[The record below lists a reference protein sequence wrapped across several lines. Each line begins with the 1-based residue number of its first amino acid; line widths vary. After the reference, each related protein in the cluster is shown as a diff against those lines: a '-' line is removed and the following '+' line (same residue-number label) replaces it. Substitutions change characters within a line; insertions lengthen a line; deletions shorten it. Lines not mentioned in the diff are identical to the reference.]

1 MKRLMMGL
9 ATVLT
14 GAVIAACGATAPTTT
29 SPTSDTGSTSAT
41 SATTDTSATT
51 SATSD
56 AMMSGTTEA
65 TADAMMSGTTEA
77 TADAMMSGTT
87 EATADAMMSGT
98 AMSGTAMSGT
108 AEATADAMMSGTAEA
123 TSAAGTS
130 ATGNSIVDVAKSQGN
145 FTILLTALQ
154 ATGLDKTLA
163 EAGTYTV
170 FAPTDEAFAA
180 LPQGTLEKL
189 LADPATLTKILS
201 YHVVQTDMKATDV
214 AKATTIPTLE
224 GQSIKVT
231 VSGSTVTL
239 NDSAKV
245 TTADVATSNGTIH
258 VIDKVLLP
266 PDVTL

>member
-1 MKRLMMGL
+1 M
-9 ATVLT
+9 
-14 GAVIAACGATAPTTT
+14 
-29 SPTSDTGSTSAT
+29 
-41 SATTDTSATT
+41 
-51 SATSD
+51 
-56 AMMSGTTEA
+56 
-65 TADAMMSGTTEA
+65 
-77 TADAMMSGTT
+77 
-87 EATADAMMSGT
+87 
-98 AMSGTAMSGT
+98 
-108 AEATADAMMSGTAEA
+108 
-123 TSAAGTS
+123 
-130 ATGNSIVDVAKSQGN
+130 
-145 FTILLTALQ
+145 
-154 ATGLDKTLA
+154 TGLDKTLA

-201 YHVVQTDMKATDV
+201 YHVVQTDMKAADV

-231 VSGSTVTL
+231 VSGSTVML

-266 PDVTL
+266 PDVQL